1 MKKESAWL
9 QFFQGMGHEIF
20 YDERNGTEGVP
31 EAWCVY
37 WELEEGTQIDEH
49 PYLRVV
55 RRLARILEV
64 WNATEAAGGGGM
76 RHDESC
82 LRYLQF
88 MQGVDEMVSSRPSP
102 SDCNWAR
109 TALRDVLSRSR

>member
-1 MKKESAWL
+1 MQKESAWL
-9 QFFQGMGHEIF
+9 QFFQGLGHEIF
-20 YDERNGTEGVP
+20 YDERNGAEDIPKGWCAFWDI
-31 EAWCVY
+31 EART
-37 WELEEGTQIDEH
+37 LIHEH

-64 WNATEAAGGGGM
+64 WKATEAAGGGGV

-88 MQGVDEMVSSRPSP
+88 MQGVDEMASSFLPQ
-102 SDCNWAR
+102 
-109 TALRDVLSRSR
+109 VL